1 MTRSAPIRRTSRSK
15 AGEQIGWFEGEAGK
29 SVAFDLRMQ
38 CSSRTNSFI
47 NQARYASSPG
57 ASGELHAVYPYDFY
71 SGAQRQRWLAKL
83 GAPSGDPVAGTA
95 CGTIS
100 QGEAGSAQGMW
111 FFTDAQ
117 VNQLTDR
124 GETWNE
130 GLSAGKDQSV
140 GSTPA
145 PR

>member
-15 AGEQIGWFEGEAGK
+15 AGEQIGWFE
-29 SVAFDLRMQ
+29 
-38 CSSRTNSFI
+38 
-47 NQARYASSPG
+47 
-57 ASGELHAVYPYDFY
+57 
-71 SGAQRQRWLAKL
+71 
-83 GAPSGDPVAGTA
+83 
-95 CGTIS
+95 
-100 QGEAGSAQGMW
+100 GEAGSAQGMW